1 MLTDPREG
9 DVGAIL
15 GFGYAPWTGGPL
27 SYIDM
32 VGVDAFVQRCTR
44 FEQQFGARYRP
55 ARLLG
60 QMAASGQGFYAG
72 YTGREQ

>member
-1 MLTDPREG
+1 VLTDPREG

-32 VGVDAFVQRCTR
+32 VGIDAFVRRCTA
-44 FEQQFGARYRP
+44 FEQQFGERYRP
-55 ARLLG
+55 AQLLR
-60 QMAASGQGFYAG
+60 QMAQSGRGFYDGA
-72 YTGREQ
+72 RSS